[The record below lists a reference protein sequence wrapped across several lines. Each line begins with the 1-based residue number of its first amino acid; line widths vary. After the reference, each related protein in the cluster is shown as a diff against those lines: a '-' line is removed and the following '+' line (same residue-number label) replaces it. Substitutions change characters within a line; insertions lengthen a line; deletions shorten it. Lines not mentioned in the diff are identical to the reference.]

1 MDKPQKTISEHL
13 LDVIKNQG
21 KNAVGITSSPSNT
34 LDITIDITEESKT
47 ERTLGQMA
55 YAVLEED
62 GENILVIGQIIDIQT
77 KNRWHEDPSFKGVIK
92 RHGRL
97 PHLSGTAD
105 NRIATISV
113 QACYS
118 LGKSTPE
125 SYILG
130 TSPSTGE
137 RIQKMNNEVM
147 TALMKNHEKDITFLG
162 KVYGTDVDLPLW
174 FKHFDRTDTKNN
186 EAGAGD
192 AYHIGVFGKTG
203 SGKTVTAAYMLLGYA
218 KNKNN
223 ISILVLDPQKQFYTD
238 RELLGVENEKLEPR
252 IKKIGMNYEK
262 YEILNDIYLPGDK
275 YELFG
280 DLLSNNGFIE
290 EAFKPLYGEDKVERV
305 KDSIVDYLRGRSNK
319 PGFNLSSI
327 SDGKKLLSEMLSR
340 FLELKDEE
348 EERTGFSK
356 YVYIVFGTKDTR
368 TRLQSRIKF
377 VSENLDTQ
385 TPVLSKWDSALKL
398 FDKRKTGGTKISVE
412 EIVDKTVAKNGNF
425 IVLDISGRS
434 GEIENENI
442 QALFI
447 KIIEEKIVEAGAKLY
462 TQGQKANCLIV
473 MDEANRFI
481 SSESS
486 DPRVKELTT
495 AIIGSVRTTRKYGV
509 GYMFITQTLES
520 LDEEILRQMRIF
532 AFGYGLTSGSELRKV
547 SELVNN
553 DSAIQLYRSF
563 IDPSSNKRFP
573 FMFFGPVSPLSFTGS
588 PLFLEVYTDPAKFK

>member
-1 MDKPQKTISEHL
+1 

-113 QACYS
+113 QACYN

-238 RELLGVENEKLEPR
+238 RELLGVEDEKLEPR
-252 IKKIGMNYEK
+252 IKEIGMNYER

-290 EAFKPLYGEDKVERV
+290 EAFKPLYGEDKIERV
-305 KDSIVDYLRGRSNK
+305 KDSVVDYLRGRSNA
-319 PGFNLSSI
+319 PRFNLGSI
-327 SDGKKLLSEMLSR
+327 TDGKKLLSEMLCR

-348 EERTGFSK
+348 EER
-356 YVYIVFGTKDTR
+356 
-368 TRLQSRIKF
+368 
-377 VSENLDTQ
+377 
-385 TPVLSKWDSALKL
+385 
-398 FDKRKTGGTKISVE
+398 
-412 EIVDKTVAKNGNF
+412 
-425 IVLDISGRS
+425 
-434 GEIENENI
+434 
-442 QALFI
+442 
-447 KIIEEKIVEAGAKLY
+447 
-462 TQGQKANCLIV
+462 
-473 MDEANRFI
+473 
-481 SSESS
+481 
-486 DPRVKELTT
+486 
-495 AIIGSVRTTRKYGV
+495 
-509 GYMFITQTLES
+509 
-520 LDEEILRQMRIF
+520 
-532 AFGYGLTSGSELRKV
+532 
-547 SELVNN
+547 
-553 DSAIQLYRSF
+553 
-563 IDPSSNKRFP
+563 
-573 FMFFGPVSPLSFTGS
+573 
-588 PLFLEVYTDPAKFK
+588 